1 MSHASEV
8 LRLREAEWAPALRAV
23 SLVAEIDTPE
33 DHAKEVVRALGRV
46 FWLSSPLDR
55 QRLLTRHYPA
65 CLVVGLAGIGAVGY
79 EHGDYWSAVHNE
91 APGQVDQTFWGR
103 AFRLN
108 LDHFRLARF
117 PGLPQVYVGEILM
130 HAGVPAYCLGDLLNL
145 LLQRQAR
152 EPGLTGENFLAWAL
166 APGRESR
173 LKGTDKPVQRFIQRG
188 EDYAADFVDRC
199 LDLLER
205 LRQPGFTAD
214 GLGLSP
220 HLIEKA
226 QALAETKQLDWT
238 GSSERGGS
246 AAQAAPQRPHLE
258 LEPFGRGLMVWLP
271 PVHDAP
277 DGRVMW
283 QLRFDGEAQSVVSQ
297 SRWPGTS
304 ETAPA
309 SVVAIA
315 RPARQVTVELG
326 GYDQEYELDVVDPR
340 DPLLVFTEDG
350 RRVPATSGLPPEP
363 VWLLYPHE
371 SDGGGPLE
379 LQVDGD
385 LVDTYDVP
393 APYGWLGWTLRR
405 ADLRQV
411 SQLRL
416 GGGTPRRVKGARRA
430 QLQLA
435 QPLPGVS
442 SLSGAP
448 VLATAP
454 RLTLPTEPGVST
466 DWSIRIR
473 RPDSGQLLHTESLS
487 SNHDTTVDPWR
498 DLARPLVGA
507 YEITVRGPLGR
518 GLARTLEFAEGLSV
532 ISHPAWREI
541 TADGLEPATVGAHPT
556 LPDLSVTPPMTHLG
570 PADTAVELQL
580 HSPGG
585 ATTVRVTPAHMA
597 LQRLGGGSRGE
608 WSLQPLR
615 LDTETI
621 GEGELLVR
629 LPRAVDARL
638 IVRSG
643 GRELQTVPSGETY
656 GQPMARFGLAAI
668 ADTVGAHGLAQLDV
682 RFDGQDFPA
691 ARCVPRRLASAVHLD
706 DDRLVLVDGVRAE
719 GLTAALYQV
728 YAPWEPPYLARLS
741 ADLVSDP
748 LPTRVTTAGPLVA
761 LLRIEDPWL
770 PSDWPEWPG
779 RDNAFDLA
787 ELTWQPTGQD
797 PAGEA
802 VSAYLA
808 GAAALPDLP
817 DIAPLLFDIYPRADD
832 LRTRG
837 VTANIR
843 GAAALLRP
851 HPAAALA
858 ALTKHRASA
867 DQVVAPLVHSG
878 LIALPPDRY
887 VSATDEAR
895 LWTASP
901 LAAMLAS
908 AHRLPDIASHADLG
922 EQIAAVCGEVATHLL
937 AGGPDPYET
946 VGRFDQSAEVFAL
959 LPAAERDRVW
969 RAMRVVPGGLLD
981 ADERMVAARH
991 LFEVRVR
998 PGLGRLSSNAEGLL
1012 RALQKPLAE
1021 CGGPR
1026 AVSAL
1031 QARNPTRG
1039 WLALPALSLAFAFVA
1054 RLAARGHAAPAELLP
1069 RILPLHATLARSA
1082 PRLVA
1087 IDLLL
1092 AEFLLTGAGAAE

>member
-1 MSHASEV
+1 M
-8 LRLREAEWAPALRAV
+8 
-23 SLVAEIDTPE
+23 SLVAEIDAPE
-33 DHAKEVVRALGRV
+33 EQAKEVIRALGRV
-46 FWLSSPLDR
+46 FWYTAPPDR

-65 CLVVGLAGIGAVGY
+65 CLVVGLTGIGAVGY

-91 APGQVDQTFWGR
+91 APGQVDQTLWGR
-103 AFRLN
+103 AFRAN

-117 PGLPQVYVGEILM
+117 HGLSQVNVGEILM
-130 HAGVPAYCLGDLLNL
+130 HAGIPAYCLGDLLNL
-145 LLQRQAR
+145 LLQRQSR
-152 EPGLTGENFLAWAL
+152 EPGLTGEGFLAWAL

-173 LKGTDKPVQRFIQRG
+173 LSGTDKPVQRFLQRG
-188 EDYAADFVDRC
+188 EDYAADLIDRC
-199 LDLLER
+199 VDLLER
-205 LRQPGFTAD
+205 LRQPAFNAD

-220 HLIEKA
+220 HLIAKA
-226 QALAETKQLDWT
+226 QALAAADQLDWT
-238 GSSERGGS
+238 GSSDRGES
-246 AAQAAPQRPHLE
+246 AAVATHQRPHLE
-258 LEPFGRGLMVWLP
+258 LEPYGRGLLVWLP
-271 PVHDAP
+271 PVHDAT
-277 DGRVMW
+277 DGRVLW
-283 QLRFDGEAQSVVSQ
+283 RLRFDGQVESVVSQ
-297 SRWPGTS
+297 SRWPGTR

-309 SVVAIA
+309 TAVAVV
-315 RPARQVTVELG
+315 RPARQVAVEPA

-340 DPLLVFTEDG
+340 DPLLVFTADG

-363 VWLLYPHE
+363 VWLLYPQVGE
-371 SDGGGPLE
+371 GGGPLE
-379 LQVDGD
+379 LRCEGD
-385 LVDTYDVP
+385 LLDTYDVP
-393 APYGWLGWTLRR
+393 APYGWLGWTLRHV
-405 ADLRQV
+405 DLREV
-411 SQLRL
+411 SHLRL
-416 GGGTPRRVKGARRA
+416 GDGTPRRVKGARRA

-442 SLSGAP
+442 SLAGAP
-448 VLATAP
+448 VVATAP
-454 RLTLPTEPGVST
+454 RLNLPTDPGVT
-466 DWSIRIR
+466 TEWSVRIR
-473 RPDSGQLLHTESLS
+473 RPGSGQLLHAESLS
-487 SNHDTTVDPWR
+487 VGHDTAVDPWR
-498 DLARPLVGA
+498 HLVRPLVGA

-518 GLARTLEFAEGLSV
+518 GLVRTLEFAEGLSAR
-532 ISHPAWREI
+532 SNPSWREV
-541 TADGLEPATVGAHPT
+541 TADGLEPVTVRADTT
-556 LPDLSVTPPMTHLG
+556 LPGLSVMPALTELG

-580 HSPGG
+580 DSLAG
-585 ATTVRVTPAHMA
+585 AATVRVMPAHMA
-597 LQRLGGGSRGE
+597 IQRLGGGSRGE

-629 LPRAVDARL
+629 LPRAADARL

-643 GRELQTVPSGETY
+643 GRELQTVPSGATY
-656 GQPMARFGLAAI
+656 GQPMARFSLAAI
-668 ADTVGAHGLAQLDV
+668 ADTVGAHGLVQLDV

-691 ARCVPRRLASAVHLD
+691 ARCVPRRLASTVHIEGG
-706 DDRLVLVDGVRAE
+706 RLVLVDGVRAE
-719 GLTAALYQV
+719 GLTAALYRV
-728 YAPWEPPYLARLS
+728 YAPWERPYLVHLGVNM
-741 ADLVSDP
+741 VSDP

-779 RDNAFDLA
+779 RDNAFELA
-787 ELTWQPTGQD
+787 ELKWQPAGQD

-808 GAAALPDLP
+808 GVGALPERP
-817 DIAPLLFDIYPRADD
+817 EIAPLLFDLYPRADD
-832 LRTRG
+832 LRARG
-837 VTANIR
+837 VTANVR
-843 GAAALLRP
+843 GAAGLLRP

-887 VSATDEAR
+887 VSTADEAR

-908 AHRLPDIASHADLG
+908 AHRLPDLAAQVDLR
-922 EQIAAVCGEVATHLL
+922 EQVAAVCGEVAAHLL
-937 AGGPDPYET
+937 AGGSDPYET

-959 LPAAERDRVW
+959 LPAEERDRVW

-981 ADERMVAARH
+981 ADERMAAARH

-998 PGLGRLSSNAEGLL
+998 PGLGRLSSSAEGLL
-1012 RALQKPLAE
+1012 RALQKPLVE
-1021 CGGPR
+1021 SGGPR
-1026 AVSAL
+1026 VVGAL

-1054 RLAARGHAAPAELLP
+1054 RLAARGHAAPAGLLP
-1069 RILPLHATLARSA
+1069 RTLPPHATLARSA

-1092 AEFLLTGAGAAE
+1092 AEFLLTGAGVAE